1 MKFFTR
7 LSSRLHG
14 RRPYDCRPL
23 DSPRRMKDRVLGTLA
38 PGTAQDSNSR
48 TLVLARLEAAF
59 FLAEEPL
66 TLRRL
71 TEIVGAKHS
80 AETRQLLIRLRE
92 LFQSSESAFQIEEI
106 GGGFQLLTEDQYLP
120 WLSRLRRPGHGDRL
134 TPALLETL
142 TILAYKQPTTRAEFE
157 AIRGVDCSEHL
168 RLLIEKRLV
177 RTVGRQDSLGR
188 PQLYGTSK
196 EFLHAFGFDTLEE
209 LPPKDG

>member
-1 MKFFTR
+1 
-7 LSSRLHG
+7 
-14 RRPYDCRPL
+14 
-23 DSPRRMKDRVLGTLA
+23 MKDRVLEPLGTGLA
-38 PGTAQDSNSR
+38 VDSNSR

-80 AETRQLLIRLRE
+80 TETRQLVARLRE
-92 LFQSSESAFQIEEI
+92 LLQSSESAFQIEEI
-106 GGGFQLLTEDQYLP
+106 GGGFQLLTPERYLP

-142 TILAYKQPTTRAEFE
+142 TILAYKQPMTRAEFE

-168 RLLIEKRLV
+168 RMLVERRLV
-177 RTVGRQDSLGR
+177 RTLGRQDSLGR

-196 EFLHAFGFDTLEE
+196 EFLHVFGFDTLDG
-209 LPPKDG
+209 LPAKDG